1 MLILDP
7 RASHYMLSGLSA
19 LNLNTPIVTF
29 METLNLVC
37 LHCVIEGGR
46 RQGLGKF
53 FFECSISSVNCY
65 EFRGRHFHSHW
76 QSIAIFFMV
85 LIVAEPLNFRVLPLS
100 TRDNKRDNNGY

>member
-1 MLILDP
+1 
-7 RASHYMLSGLSA
+7 MLSGLSA

-37 LHCVIEGGR
+37 LHCVTEGGPR
-46 RQGLGKF
+46 GAPSGSRKI

-85 LIVAEPLNFRVLPLS
+85 LIVAEPLKFRVLPLS